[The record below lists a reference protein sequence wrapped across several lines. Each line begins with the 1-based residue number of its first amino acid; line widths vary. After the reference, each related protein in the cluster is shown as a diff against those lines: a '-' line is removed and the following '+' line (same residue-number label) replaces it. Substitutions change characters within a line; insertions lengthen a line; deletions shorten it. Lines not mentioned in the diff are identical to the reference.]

1 MFKKVEF
8 FNTFQTHNLLI
19 ISCCCF
25 CPAPLDMKIYSER
38 KYFNKIKLNFIVHFN
53 RNFIQKFNEIRI
65 QAINTT
71 PLGK

>member
-1 MFKKVEF
+1 
-8 FNTFQTHNLLI
+8 
-19 ISCCCF
+19 
-25 CPAPLDMKIYSER
+25 MKIVKE
-38 KYFNKIKLNFIVHFN
+38 NKIKLNFIVHFN